1 MPRKSS
7 DFILGLVFL
16 SIVLVLF
23 TRRPS
28 AVPDHIEPSP
38 RIPIISTVTAPGDDE
53 TNEPNQIRQI
63 SVLGERNS
71 GTRWTFE

>member
-1 MPRKSS
+1 MARKSS
-7 DFILGLVFL
+7 DFVLGLVFM

-28 AVPDHIEPSP
+28 GLPDQVV
-38 RIPIISTVTAPGDDE
+38 RPIGVTITTVTTDQSNE
-53 TNEPNQIRQI
+53 LEEPNQIRQI

>member
-1 MPRKSS
+1 MRRKSS
-7 DFILGLVFL
+7 DFIFGLVCL
-16 SIVLVLF
+16 SLVLILF

-28 AVPDHIEPSP
+28 GLPDHVQYTGL
-38 RIPIISTVTAPGDDE
+38 PITTVTTEGLHGAD
-53 TNEPNQIRQI
+53 EPNQIRQI